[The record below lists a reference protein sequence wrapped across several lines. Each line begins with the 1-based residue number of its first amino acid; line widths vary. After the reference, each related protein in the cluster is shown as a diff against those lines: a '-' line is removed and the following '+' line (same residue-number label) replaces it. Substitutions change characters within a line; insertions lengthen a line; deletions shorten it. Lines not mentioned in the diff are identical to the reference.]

1 MLNYLKFK
9 NPKHDEIYSQRGV
22 LYKKCSTIEELF
34 LEYTSFE
41 PHCFLHASSLSK
53 TISKYNLN
61 GVNAISIGIDFL
73 KELILIKNNDITIDS
88 FDIDDEAVIDANNL
102 AEKYKISNSLKY
114 FKENVLFKG
123 FQIKD
128 KYELCILSQMDYIL
142 TDEEIH
148 QIVKLLKSANI
159 KYILVITP
167 SIFSFNL
174 KPLKNLPYKMI
185 DYVFIFL
192 LSIKK
197 KFTIKDESY
206 ITFRRRESY
215 FLNLFKKE
223 YACLSKYD
231 YSYPSGREYTFLLKS
246 R

>member
-1 MLNYLKFK
+1 MLNYLTFR
-9 NPKHDEIYSQRGV
+9 NPKINEIYSERSEI
-22 LYKKCSTIEELF
+22 YKKCQIIEELF
-34 LEYTSFE
+34 LEYISVE
-41 PHCFLHASSLSK
+41 PHCFLHASSLSN

-73 KELILIKNNDITIDS
+73 KELILLKNNQITIDS
-88 FDIDDEAVIDANNL
+88 FDIDDKAVLDAKNL
-102 AEKYKISNSLKY
+102 AEKYKISNSLKH
-114 FKENVLFKG
+114 FKENVLCKG

-128 KYELCILSQMDYIL
+128 NYELCILSQMDYIF
-142 TDEEIH
+142 TDEEIR

-174 KPLKNLPYKMI
+174 KPFKNLPHKI
-185 DYVFIFL
+185 FDYLFSFL
-192 LSIKK
+192 SSIKT

-223 YACLSKYD
+223 YACLYKYD
-231 YSYPSGREYTFLLKS
+231 YSYPSGRAYTFLFKS